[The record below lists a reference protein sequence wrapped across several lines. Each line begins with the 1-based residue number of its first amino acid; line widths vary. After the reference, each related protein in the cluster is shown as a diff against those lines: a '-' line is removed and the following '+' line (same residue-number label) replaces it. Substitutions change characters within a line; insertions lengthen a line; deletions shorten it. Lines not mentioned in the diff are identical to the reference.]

1 MLDKHPLCEQ
11 KHPLVVRNSD
21 HGKFFGCLTFPE
33 HKVIVTRPNCP
44 DGHIMRLIKGPHG
57 EFFGCEEYR
66 TLDCKT
72 TYNFEPKDKRYHA
85 MLWEEWKSLGD
96 YLPPEGDDDGDDD
109 EWVPDL
115 GDYLKGDDDGD
126 SNPVGTKPPDGSK
139 PPSIPPIAS
148 EPDIDSEGEDYNYKE
163 ELKKHLDE
171 LAEYREKSGEIPKTS
186 YEKSSPDGDVRKIE
200 GLTPEELEEYNRLCS
215 NDYDSHM
222 LFKVPEQLLSS
233 YLQKSIKNKRLLDD
247 RFGEY

>member
-11 KHPLVVRNSD
+11 KHPLVVRTSD

-85 MLWEEWKSLGD
+85 MLREEWKSLGD
-96 YLPPEGDDDGDDD
+96 YLSPEGDDDGDAD
-109 EWVPDL
+109 
-115 GDYLKGDDDGD
+115 
-126 SNPVGTKPPDGSK
+126 PVGTKPPDGSK

-171 LAEYREKSGEIPKTS
+171 LAEYREKSGEIPKTT
-186 YEKSSPDGDVRKIE
+186 YEKASPDGDVRKIE

-233 YLQKSIKNKRLLDD
+233 YLQKSIKNKRLL
-247 RFGEY
+247 ENNPE

>member
-11 KHPLVVRNSD
+11 EHPLVVRNSD

-44 DGHIMRLIKGPHG
+44 DGHIMRLIDGPHG

-85 MLWEEWKSLGD
+85 MLLKEWRSVND
-96 YLPPEGDDDGDDD
+96 NPPPKDDDGDSSS
-109 EWVPDL
+109 VYTNPPDL
-115 GDYLKGDDDGD
+115 RDYLKGDDDGD
-126 SNPVGTKPPDGSK
+126 SNPVGTKPPDGNK
-139 PPSIPPIAS
+139 PPSIPPIAN
-148 EPDIDSEGEDYNYKE
+148 EADIDSDNEEYNYKE
-163 ELKKHLDE
+163 ELKKHLDQ
-171 LAEYREKSGEIPKTS
+171 LTDYREKSGELPKTT
-186 YEKSSPDGDVRKIE
+186 YEKSSPDGDTRKIDE
-200 GLTPEELEEYNRLCS
+200 LTPEELKEYNRLCS

-233 YLQKSIKNKRLLDD
+233 YLQKSIKNRRLL
-247 RFGEY
+247 ENNPE

>member
-1 MLDKHPLCEQ
+1 MLEKHPLCEED
-11 KHPLVVRNSD
+11 HPLVVRNSD
-21 HGKFFGCLTFPE
+21 YGKFFGCLTYPE

-44 DGHIMRLIKGPHG
+44 DGHIMRLIDGPHG

-66 TLDCKT
+66 TLNCPT

-96 YLPPEGDDDGDDD
+96 YLSPEG
-109 EWVPDL
+109 
-115 GDYLKGDDDGD
+115 DGD
-126 SNPVGTKPPDGSK
+126 SNPVSTKPPDPSK
-139 PPSIPPIAS
+139 PPSIPPVAIEADIES
-148 EPDIDSEGEDYNYKE
+148 ESEDYNYKE

-171 LAEYREKSGEIPKTS
+171 LAEYREKSGEIQKTT
-186 YEKSSPDGDVRKIE
+186 YEKASPDGDVRKIE

-233 YLQKSIKNKRLLDD
+233 YLQKSIKNKRLLDNN
-247 RFGEY
+247 

>member
-1 MLDKHPLCEQ
+1 MLDKHPFCEQ
-11 KHPLVVRNSD
+11 DHPLVVRNSD
-21 HGKFFGCLTFPE
+21 YGKFFGCLTFPE

-85 MLWEEWKSLGD
+85 MLREEWKSLDD
-96 YLPPEGDDDGDDD
+96 YLSPDGDDDGDAD
-109 EWVPDL
+109 
-115 GDYLKGDDDGD
+115 
-126 SNPVGTKPPDGSK
+126 PVDWKPPDGSK
-139 PPSIPPIAS
+139 PPSIPPFAS
-148 EPDIDSEGEDYNYKE
+148 EADIDSESEDYNYKE

-171 LAEYREKSGEIPKTS
+171 LAEYREKSGEMPKTT
-186 YEKSSPDGDVRKIE
+186 YEKASPDGDVRKIE

-233 YLQKSIKNKRLLDD
+233 YLQKSIKNKRLL
-247 RFGEY
+247 ENNPE

>member
-11 KHPLVVRNSD
+11 KHPLVVRTSD

-44 DGHIMRLIKGPHG
+44 DGHIMRLIDGPHG

-66 TLDCKT
+66 TLNCPT

-85 MLWEEWKSLGD
+85 MLWEELKSLGD
-96 YLPPEGDDDGDDD
+96 YLSPEGD
-109 EWVPDL
+109 E
-115 GDYLKGDDDGD
+115 DGD

-171 LAEYREKSGEIPKTS
+171 LAEYREKSGEMPKTT
-186 YEKSSPDGDVRKIE
+186 YEKASPDGDVRKIE
-200 GLTPEELEEYNRLCS
+200 GLTPEELQEYNRLCS

-233 YLQKSIKNKRLLDD
+233 YLQKSIKNKRLL
-247 RFGEY
+247 ENNPE

>member
-11 KHPLVVRNSD
+11 KHPLVVRTSD

-85 MLWEEWKSLGD
+85 MLREEWKSLGD
-96 YLPPEGDDDGDDD
+96 YLSPEGDDDEDDD

-115 GDYLKGDDDGD
+115 GDYLKGDDD
-126 SNPVGTKPPDGSK
+126 
-139 PPSIPPIAS
+139 
-148 EPDIDSEGEDYNYKE
+148 
-163 ELKKHLDE
+163 
-171 LAEYREKSGEIPKTS
+171 
-186 YEKSSPDGDVRKIE
+186 
-200 GLTPEELEEYNRLCS
+200 
-215 NDYDSHM
+215 
-222 LFKVPEQLLSS
+222 
-233 YLQKSIKNKRLLDD
+233 
-247 RFGEY
+247 